1 MLGRDCR
8 FLQGEGTN
16 PETRATLR
24 EAIDDERPA
33 SVDILNYRCN
43 GQQFWNRL
51 TVAPI
56 SDADGE
62 VTHYVGFQT
71 DITDRKIRERRLE
84 VMNRVLDHNLRN
96 KMNLLAGYADL
107 LRSDLDDPD
116 ALKSVEVIAE
126 TTDDL
131 MRIATAARKIDH
143 TLSAPSPA
151 ATSAGLRGG
160 ISQLASRMRDRYPAA
175 TITLSLPEDDSLDT
189 TVVGLPTAIE
199 EGVENAIKHNDSP
212 NPAVDVRVERRS
224 PEWLAVEIT
233 DNGPGIPDH
242 ETRVLDRGETPLT
255 HADRLGIWLIYWVV
269 SKAGG
274 EFSVDTSAEGTT
286 LRLVVPANP

>member
-1 MLGRDCR
+1 
-8 FLQGEGTN
+8 
-16 PETRATLR
+16 
-24 EAIDDERPA
+24 
-33 SVDILNYRCN
+33 
-43 GQQFWNRL
+43 
-51 TVAPI
+51 
-56 SDADGE
+56 
-62 VTHYVGFQT
+62 
-71 DITDRKIRERRLE
+71 
-84 VMNRVLDHNLRN
+84 MNRVLDHNLRN

-143 TLSAPSPA
+143 TLSALAGGDERRA
-151 ATSAGLRGG
+151 ARRDLATREPDARSVPRGDDHPLTPRGRLARHDGRRAADGDRGG
-160 ISQLASRMRDRYPAA
+160 SGERDQTQRQPEPRRGRSRRA
-175 TITLSLPEDDSLDT
+175 TIA
-189 TVVGLPTAIE
+189 G
-199 EGVENAIKHNDSP
+199 G
-212 NPAVDVRVERRS
+212 
-224 PEWLAVEIT
+224 LAVEIT

-286 LRLVVPANP
+286 LRLVVPANPDLSAATASVLTAPVSTGSVRAAFAPPAGSSLALDQSRRPPSR

>member
-1 MLGRDCR
+1 
-8 FLQGEGTN
+8 
-16 PETRATLR
+16 
-24 EAIDDERPA
+24 
-33 SVDILNYRCN
+33 
-43 GQQFWNRL
+43 
-51 TVAPI
+51 
-56 SDADGE
+56 
-62 VTHYVGFQT
+62 
-71 DITDRKIRERRLE
+71 
-84 VMNRVLDHNLRN
+84 MNRVLDHNLRN

-143 TLSAPSPA
+143 TLSAPRRRRRAPGCA
-151 ATSAGLRGG
+151 AGSRNSRAGCAIGTRG
-160 ISQLASRMRDRYPAA
+160 DDHP
-175 TITLSLPEDDSLDT
+175 SLPEDDSLDT

-224 PEWLAVEIT
+224 PGGSRSRSPTTVPAFPT
-233 DNGPGIPDH
+233 